1 MKYVAS
7 NGQRSLT
14 KVFVILELLCHVLN
28 LFETINGKQAI
39 YGKNFR
45 GQENNITTNPQDYF
59 LDLGKIMRHVFRI
72 EMSKV
77 GGFIIW

>member
-1 MKYVAS
+1 MLQVMAKEVLQKFS
-7 NGQRSLT
+7 FL
-14 KVFVILELLCHVLN
+14 LELLYLVLN

-45 GQENNITTNPQDYF
+45 GQENNITTYHQDYF

-72 EMSKV
+72 
-77 GGFIIW
+77 